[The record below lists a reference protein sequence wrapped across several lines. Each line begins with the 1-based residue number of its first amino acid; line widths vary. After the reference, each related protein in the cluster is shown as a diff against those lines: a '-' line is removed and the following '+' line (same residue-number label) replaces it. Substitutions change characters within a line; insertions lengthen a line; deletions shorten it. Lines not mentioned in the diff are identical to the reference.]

1 MSLGQFCIVK
11 LVSSAV
17 LNVVIFGACF
27 DNIGRS
33 RGLAFKMINVFIIKI
48 NVFDGGIS
56 IGVFHIIHDVRK
68 ILILL
73 FQIYFN
79 QQHRKEA
86 IPTVAVQTT
95 KEI

>member
-48 NVFDGGIS
+48 NVFDRGG
-56 IGVFHIIHDVRK
+56 FR
-68 ILILL
+68 LAFLL
-73 FQIYFN
+73 FMMLERF
-79 QQHRKEA
+79 
-86 IPTVAVQTT
+86 
-95 KEI
+95 